1 MYVQEQIFQIV
12 LVLISFFDALINTG
26 DLVGGFVAG
35 KSTKLIPLPDHY
47 CTDSGS
53 ESHHQH
59 LKAALVSKIFC
70 IHFFY
75 SGKWRHFGH
84 FYLGQCCAELIKRKS

>member
-70 IHFFY
+70 IHFFLQWEVETLW
-75 SGKWRHFGH
+75 SFLFRSM
-84 FYLGQCCAELIKRKS
+84 LCRIN